1 MTSKTN
7 KGGGRKSSASDII
20 AISSINEVP
29 KWKNIRGSYT
39 GKEEE
44 ENEEEDTPWTNF
56 RQLRNQREEKGY
68 STITPSRSNRIIKRR
83 RILPKSANQ
92 PDVRVNVVIKRLRV
106 RQSIRE
112 QGVPSKS
119 PHLTS
124 RHQPLP
130 LNSDDAGSDACGKE
144 KELHNTKSSSDNE
157 INLLALDDGSFPTV
171 SSLPLAM

>member
-56 RQLRNQREEKGY
+56 RQLRNQREVTMACK
-68 STITPSRSNRIIKRR
+68 IRI
-83 RILPKSANQ
+83 
-92 PDVRVNVVIKRLRV
+92 
-106 RQSIRE
+106 
-112 QGVPSKS
+112 
-119 PHLTS
+119 
-124 RHQPLP
+124 
-130 LNSDDAGSDACGKE
+130 
-144 KELHNTKSSSDNE
+144 
-157 INLLALDDGSFPTV
+157 
-171 SSLPLAM
+171 